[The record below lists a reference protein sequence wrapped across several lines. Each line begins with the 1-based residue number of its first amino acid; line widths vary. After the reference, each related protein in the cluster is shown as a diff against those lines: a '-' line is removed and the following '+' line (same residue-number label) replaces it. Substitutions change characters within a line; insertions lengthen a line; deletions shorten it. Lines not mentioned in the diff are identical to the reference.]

1 MPAFRATGK
10 PDRRQARQVTVLT
23 APDTCGSVRRKL
35 KMQPDRAQNRLIQ
48 LGPVYIDQEV
58 IEALK
63 AEESRSPSLET
74 F

>member
-1 MPAFRATGK
+1 
-10 PDRRQARQVTVLT
+10 
-23 APDTCGSVRRKL
+23 
-35 KMQPDRAQNRLIQ
+35 MQPDRAQNRLIQ